1 MMNSLLQYSGNYFDK
16 HFNAKSVR
24 SVELLILRVA
34 VFAFLFHLIIIFLGN
49 NFIYFKNLQH
59 SYLKAIYTPFSF
71 ILFYEV
77 FLLVIIIPKS
87 ISEFIGKQFEVI
99 TLITLRSFFHDIADL
114 DLKNSI
120 NINNPEFI
128 SLLYD
133 LIASLI
139 MLSLTIL
146 YYKIYQNNR
155 KSEIVNELNNF
166 INIKKLVSL
175 SMILILF
182 LLSISSFFTWGKEM
196 LGALELKQNYPDPN
210 TVFYTDFFS
219 IMIFVDVL
227 LLIISFIY
235 HFSFFTIF
243 RNASFIITT
252 ILIRMSLTIEKP
264 MNYII
269 ILIGF
274 LFSIISF
281 YLYSLRNT
289 KNKSAE

>member
-1 MMNSLLQYSGNYFDK
+1 MNTILARSGNYFDTY
-16 HFNAKSVR
+16 FSSINVR
-24 SVELLILRVA
+24 KIELIILRVA
-34 VFAFLFHLIIIFLGN
+34 VFSFLLHLALIFLGN
-49 NFIYFKNLQH
+49 HFFFFQNFQH

-71 ILFYEV
+71 ILLYEV

-87 ISEFIGKQFEVI
+87 ISEFVGKQFEVI
-99 TLITLRSFFHDIADL
+99 TLITLRSFFHDIAEL

-120 NINNPEFI
+120 NIFNPDFI
-128 SLLYD
+128 SLMYD
-133 LIASLI
+133 LCAALV

-146 YYKIYQNNR
+146 YYKIYQNNG
-155 KSEIVNELNNF
+155 KTDIINELNNF
-166 INIKKLVSL
+166 INIKKMVSL
-175 SMILILF
+175 GMIVILL
-182 LLSISSFFTWGKEM
+182 LLSISSFYKWGFEM
-196 LGALELKQNYPDPN
+196 LIALQTDKNFPN
-210 TVFYTDFFS
+210 SNAVFYSDFFS

-227 LLIISFIY
+227 LLIISFTY

-274 LFSIISF
+274 LFSIFTF
-281 YLYSLRNT
+281 YLFGLR
-289 KNKSAE
+289 KKIGK

>member
-1 MMNSLLQYSGNYFDK
+1 MNNIIAILGNYFDTYFSSK
-16 HFNAKSVR
+16 NIRKI
-24 SVELLILRVA
+24 ELIILRVA
-34 VFAFLFHLIIIFLGN
+34 VFSFLLHLALIFLGN
-49 NFIYFKNLQH
+49 NFLFFRNFQH

-71 ILFYEV
+71 ILLYEV

-87 ISEFIGKQFEVI
+87 ISEFVGKQFEVI
-99 TLITLRSFFHDIADL
+99 TLITLRSFFHDIAEL

-120 NINNPEFI
+120 NIYNHDFI
-128 SLLYD
+128 SLMYD
-133 LIASLI
+133 LCAALLMLI
-139 MLSLTIL
+139 LTIL
-146 YYKIYQNNR
+146 YYKIYQNNG
-155 KSEIVNELNNF
+155 KTDVVNQLNNF
-166 INIKKLVSL
+166 ISIKKMVSL
-175 SMILILF
+175 GMIVILL
-182 LLSISSFFTWGKEM
+182 LLSISSFYNWGFDM
-196 LGALELKQNYPDPN
+196 IIALQTGKNFPN
-210 TVFYTDFFS
+210 SNAVFYSDFFS

-227 LLIISFIY
+227 LLIISFTY

-281 YLYSLRNT
+281 YLFGLR
-289 KNKSAE
+289 KKIGQ

>member
-1 MMNSLLQYSGNYFDK
+1 LL
-16 HFNAKSVR
+16 A
-24 SVELLILRVA
+24 A
-34 VFAFLFHLIIIFLGN
+34 
-49 NFIYFKNLQH
+49 
-59 SYLKAIYTPFSF
+59 
-71 ILFYEV
+71 
-77 FLLVIIIPKS
+77 
-87 ISEFIGKQFEVI
+87 
-99 TLITLRSFFHDIADL
+99 
-114 DLKNSI
+114 
-120 NINNPEFI
+120 
-128 SLLYD
+128 
-133 LIASLI
+133 LI
-139 MLSLTIL
+139 MLGLTIL

-155 KSEIVNELNNF
+155 KSEIVNELTNF

-175 SMILILF
+175 GMILILL
-182 LLSISSFFTWGKEM
+182 LLSIGSFFVWGTEM
-196 LGALELKQNYPDPN
+196 VEALKSKQNYPDPN
-210 TVFYTDFFS
+210 TVFFTDFFS
-219 IMIFVDVL
+219 IMIFIDVL

-289 KNKSAE
+289 NNKSVE

>member
-1 MMNSLLQYSGNYFDK
+1 MNNLLQKSGNYFDK
-16 HFNAKSVR
+16 YFNAKNVR
-24 SVELLILRVA
+24 KVELLILRAA
-34 VFAFLFHLIIIFLGN
+34 VFAFLFHLFIIFLGN
-49 NFIYFKNLQH
+49 NFLYFKNLQH

-87 ISEFIGKQFEVI
+87 ISEFVGKQFEVI
-99 TLITLRSFFHDIADL
+99 ILITLGGFFHDIADL
-114 DLKNSI
+114 DLKNFI

-133 LIASLI
+133 LLASII

-155 KSEIVNELNNF
+155 KSEVVNELTNF
-166 INIKKLVSL
+166 INIKKLLSL
-175 SMILILF
+175 SMIIIL
-182 LLSISSFFTWGKEM
+182 LVLSISSLYQWGTEM
-196 LGALELKQNYPDPN
+196 LEALKLNKDYPNPN
-210 TVFYTDFFS
+210 TVFYADFFS

-252 ILIRMSLTIEKP
+252 ILIRMSLTTEKP

-274 LFSIISF
+274 LFSIVSF

-289 KNKSAE
+289 NNKSVE

>member
-1 MMNSLLQYSGNYFDK
+1 MNSLLQKSGNYFDNY
-16 HFNAKSVR
+16 FSAQNVR
-24 SVELLILRVA
+24 KVELLILRVA
-34 VFAFLFHLIIIFLGN
+34 VFSFLFHLSIIYLGN
-49 NFIYFKNLQH
+49 NFIYFENFQH

-87 ISEFIGKQFEVI
+87 ISEFVGKQFEVI

-133 LIASLI
+133 LLASLI

-155 KSEIVNELNNF
+155 KSEIVNELNDF
-166 INIKKLVSL
+166 INIKKSVSL
-175 SMILILF
+175 SMILILL
-182 LLSISSFFTWGKEM
+182 LLSISSFYVWGTEM
-196 LGALELKQNYPDPN
+196 LEALQLKQNYPNPN
-210 TVFYTDFFS
+210 TVFYADFFS

-289 KNKSAE
+289 NKKSVD

>member
-1 MMNSLLQYSGNYFDK
+1 MNSLLQKSGNYFDNY
-16 HFNAKSVR
+16 FSAQNVR
-24 SVELLILRVA
+24 KVELLILRVA
-34 VFAFLFHLIIIFLGN
+34 VFSFLFHLSIIYLGN
-49 NFIYFKNLQH
+49 NFIYFENFQH

-87 ISEFIGKQFEVI
+87 ISEFVGKQFEVI

-155 KSEIVNELNNF
+155 KSEIVNELNDF
-166 INIKKLVSL
+166 INIKKSVSL
-175 SMILILF
+175 SMILIL
-182 LLSISSFFTWGKEM
+182 LVLSISSFYVWGTEM
-196 LGALELKQNYPDPN
+196 LEALQLKQNYPNPN
-210 TVFYTDFFS
+210 TVFYADFFS

-289 KNKSAE
+289 NKKSVD

>member
-1 MMNSLLQYSGNYFDK
+1 MNKLLQYSGNYFDLL
-16 HFNAKSVR
+16 FNTKNVR
-24 SVELLILRVA
+24 KVELLILRVA
-34 VFAFLFHLIIIFLGN
+34 VFAFLFHLCIIFLGN
-49 NFIYFKNLQH
+49 NFLYFKNFQH

-99 TLITLRSFFHDIADL
+99 TLITLRGFFHEIADL
-114 DLKNSI
+114 DLKHFV

-133 LIASLI
+133 LLASLI

-146 YYKIYQNNR
+146 YYKIYQNNH
-155 KSEIVNELNNF
+155 KSEVVNELNNF

-175 SMILILF
+175 SMIMILLI
-182 LLSISSFFTWGKEM
+182 LSISSFSIWCIDM
-196 LGALELKQNYPDPN
+196 LEALKLKQNYPNPN
-210 TVFYTDFFS
+210 TVFYADFFS

-252 ILIRMSLTIEKP
+252 ILIRISLTIAKP

-274 LFSIISF
+274 LFAIVSF
-281 YLYSLRNT
+281 YLYSLRNSKT
-289 KNKSAE
+289 KLPS

>member
-1 MMNSLLQYSGNYFDK
+1 MKNLFLNSGNYFDK
-16 HFNAKSVR
+16 FFNTKNVR
-24 SVELLILRVA
+24 KIELLIFRVA
-34 VFAFLFHLIIIFLGN
+34 VFAFLLHLIVIFLGN

-139 MLSLTIL
+139 MLGLTIL

-155 KSEIVNELNNF
+155 KSEIINELNDF

-182 LLSISSFFTWGKEM
+182 LLSISSLIAWGTDM
-196 LGALELKQNYPDPN
+196 LEALRLQQNYPNPN
-210 TVFYTDFFS
+210 TVFYADFFS

-227 LLIISFIY
+227 LLLISFTF

-281 YLYSLRNT
+281 YLYSLRNSN
-289 KNKSAE
+289 NKSLD

>member
-1 MMNSLLQYSGNYFDK
+1 MNNLLQKSGSYFDK
-16 HFNAKSVR
+16 YFNAKNVR
-24 SVELLILRVA
+24 KVELLILRAA
-34 VFAFLFHLIIIFLGN
+34 VFAFLFHLLIIFLGN

-87 ISEFIGKQFEVI
+87 ISEFVGKQFEVI
-99 TLITLRSFFHDIADL
+99 TLITLRGFFHDIADL
-114 DLKNSI
+114 DLKNFI

-133 LIASLI
+133 LLASLI

-155 KSEIVNELNNF
+155 KSEVVNELNNF

-175 SMILILF
+175 SMIIIL
-182 LLSISSFFTWGKEM
+182 LVLSISSLYLWGTEM
-196 LGALELKQNYPDPN
+196 LEALKLNKDYPNPN
-210 TVFYTDFFS
+210 TVFYADFFS

-252 ILIRMSLTIEKP
+252 ILIRMSLTTEKP

-274 LFSIISF
+274 LFSIVSF

-289 KNKSAE
+289 NNKSVE

>member
-1 MMNSLLQYSGNYFDK
+1 MNSLLQKSGNYFDK
-16 HFNAKSVR
+16 NFNAKNVR
-24 SVELLILRVA
+24 KVELLILRVA
-34 VFAFLFHLIIIFLGN
+34 VFSFLLHLSIIYLGN
-49 NFIYFKNLQH
+49 NFIYFKNFQH

-87 ISEFIGKQFEVI
+87 ISEFVGKQFEVI

-155 KSEIVNELNNF
+155 KSEVVNELNDF
-166 INIKKLVSL
+166 INIKKSVSL
-175 SMILILF
+175 SMILIL
-182 LLSISSFFTWGKEM
+182 LVLSISSFYVWGTEM
-196 LGALELKQNYPDPN
+196 LQALTLEQNYPNPN
-210 TVFYTDFFS
+210 TVFYADFFS

-289 KNKSAE
+289 NKKSVD

>member
-1 MMNSLLQYSGNYFDK
+1 MNNLLQKSGSYFDK
-16 HFNAKSVR
+16 YFNAKNVR
-24 SVELLILRVA
+24 KVELLILRAA
-34 VFAFLFHLIIIFLGN
+34 VFAFLFHLLIIFLGN
-49 NFIYFKNLQH
+49 NFLYFKNLQH

-87 ISEFIGKQFEVI
+87 ISEFVGKQFEVI
-99 TLITLRSFFHDIADL
+99 TLITLRGFFHDIADL
-114 DLKNSI
+114 DLRNFI

-133 LIASLI
+133 LLASLI

-155 KSEIVNELNNF
+155 KSEVVNELNNF

-175 SMILILF
+175 SMIIIL
-182 LLSISSFFTWGKEM
+182 LVLSVSSLYLWGTEM
-196 LGALELKQNYPDPN
+196 LEALKLNKDYPNPN
-210 TVFYTDFFS
+210 TVFYADFFS

-252 ILIRMSLTIEKP
+252 ILIRMSLTTEKP

-274 LFSIISF
+274 LFSIVSF

-289 KNKSAE
+289 NNKSVE

>member
-1 MMNSLLQYSGNYFDK
+1 MNNLLQKFGNYFDNY
-16 HFNAKSVR
+16 FNPKNVR
-24 SVELLILRVA
+24 KVELLILRVA
-34 VFAFLFHLIIIFLGN
+34 VFAFLFHLLIIFLGN
-49 NFIYFKNLQH
+49 NFLYFKNLQH

-87 ISEFIGKQFEVI
+87 ISEFVGKQFEVI

-114 DLKNSI
+114 DLKNFI

-133 LIASLI
+133 LLASLI

-155 KSEIVNELNNF
+155 KSEVINELNNF

-175 SMILILF
+175 SMILIL
-182 LLSISSFFTWGKEM
+182 LVLSISSLYLWGTEM
-196 LGALELKQNYPDPN
+196 LEALKLNKNYPNPN
-210 TVFYTDFFS
+210 TVFYADFFS

-252 ILIRMSLTIEKP
+252 ILIRMSLTTEKP

-281 YLYSLRNT
+281 YLFSLRNT
-289 KNKSAE
+289 NNKSVD

>member
-1 MMNSLLQYSGNYFDK
+1 MNSLLQKSGNYFDNY
-16 HFNAKSVR
+16 FSAQNVR
-24 SVELLILRVA
+24 KVELLILRVA
-34 VFAFLFHLIIIFLGN
+34 VFSFLFHLSIIYLGN
-49 NFIYFKNLQH
+49 NFIYFENFQH

-87 ISEFIGKQFEVI
+87 ISEFVGKQFEVI

-133 LIASLI
+133 LLASLI

-155 KSEIVNELNNF
+155 KSEIVNELNDF
-166 INIKKLVSL
+166 INIKKSVSL
-175 SMILILF
+175 SMILIL
-182 LLSISSFFTWGKEM
+182 LVLSISSFYVWGTEM
-196 LGALELKQNYPDPN
+196 LQALTLEQNYPNPN
-210 TVFYTDFFS
+210 TVFYADFFS

-289 KNKSAE
+289 NKKSVD

>member
-1 MMNSLLQYSGNYFDK
+1 MNKILNIYGNYFDTY
-16 HFNAKSVR
+16 FSSINVR
-24 SVELLILRVA
+24 KIELVILRVA
-34 VFAFLFHLIIIFLGN
+34 VFTFLLHLILIFLGN
-49 NFIYFKNLQH
+49 NFTCFQNFQH

-77 FLLVIIIPKS
+77 FLLIIIIPKS
-87 ISEFIGKQFEVI
+87 ISEFVGKQFEVI
-99 TLITLRSFFHDIADL
+99 TLITLRSFFHDIAEL
-114 DLKNSI
+114 DLKNAI
-120 NINNPEFI
+120 NIFNLEFI
-128 SLLYD
+128 NLLYD
-133 LIASLI
+133 LCASLI

-146 YYKIYQNNR
+146 YYKIYQNNG

-166 INIKKLVSL
+166 INIKKVVSFG
-175 SMILILF
+175 MIIILI
-182 LLSISSFFTWGKEM
+182 LLSISSFYNWGYEM
-196 LGALELKQNYPDPN
+196 LIALETNKNFPN
-210 TVFYTDFFS
+210 SNAVFYSDFFS

-274 LFSIISF
+274 LFSIFSF
-281 YLYSLRNT
+281 YLFGLR
-289 KNKSAE
+289 KKIGK

>member
-1 MMNSLLQYSGNYFDK
+1 MNNIIVILGNYFDTYFSSK
-16 HFNAKSVR
+16 NIRKI
-24 SVELLILRVA
+24 ELVILRVA
-34 VFAFLFHLIIIFLGN
+34 VFSFLLHLALIFLGN
-49 NFIYFKNLQH
+49 NFLFFRNFQH

-71 ILFYEV
+71 ILLYEV

-87 ISEFIGKQFEVI
+87 ISEFVGKQFEVI
-99 TLITLRSFFHDIADL
+99 TLITLRSFFHDIAEL

-120 NINNPEFI
+120 NIYNHDFI
-128 SLLYD
+128 SLMYD
-133 LIASLI
+133 LCAALL
-139 MLSLTIL
+139 MLGLTIL
-146 YYKIYQNNR
+146 YYKIYQNNG
-155 KSEIVNELNNF
+155 KAEVVNQLNNF
-166 INIKKLVSL
+166 INIKKMVSL
-175 SMILILF
+175 GMIVILL
-182 LLSISSFFTWGKEM
+182 LLSISSFYNWGSEM
-196 LGALELKQNYPDPN
+196 IIALQTDSNYPN
-210 TVFYTDFFS
+210 SNAVFYSDFFS

-227 LLIISFIY
+227 LLIISFTY

-281 YLYSLRNT
+281 YLFGLR
-289 KNKSAE
+289 KKIGQ

>member
-1 MMNSLLQYSGNYFDK
+1 MNSLLQYSGNYFDK

-24 SVELLILRVA
+24 KVELLILRVA

-182 LLSISSFFTWGKEM
+182 LLSISSFFVWGKDM
-196 LGALELKQNYPDPN
+196 LGALALKQDYPNPN
-210 TVFYTDFFS
+210 TVFYADFFS

-289 KNKSAE
+289 NKKLVE

>member
-1 MMNSLLQYSGNYFDK
+1 MNNIIVILGNYFDIYFSSK
-16 HFNAKSVR
+16 NIRKI
-24 SVELLILRVA
+24 ELVILRVA
-34 VFAFLFHLIIIFLGN
+34 VFSFLLHLALIFLGN
-49 NFIYFKNLQH
+49 NFLFFRNFQH

-71 ILFYEV
+71 ILLYEV

-87 ISEFIGKQFEVI
+87 ISEFVGKQFEVI
-99 TLITLRSFFHDIADL
+99 TLITLRSFFHDIAEL

-120 NINNPEFI
+120 NIYNHDFI
-128 SLLYD
+128 SLMYD
-133 LIASLI
+133 LCAALL
-139 MLSLTIL
+139 MLGLTIL
-146 YYKIYQNNR
+146 YYKIYQNNG
-155 KSEIVNELNNF
+155 KAEVVNQLNNF
-166 INIKKLVSL
+166 INIKKMVSL
-175 SMILILF
+175 GMIVILL
-182 LLSISSFFTWGKEM
+182 LLSISSFYNWGSEM
-196 LGALELKQNYPDPN
+196 IIALQTDSNYPN
-210 TVFYTDFFS
+210 SNAVFYSDFFS

-227 LLIISFIY
+227 LLIISFTY

-281 YLYSLRNT
+281 YLFGLR
-289 KNKSAE
+289 KKIGQ

>member
-1 MMNSLLQYSGNYFDK
+1 MNSLLQYSGNYFDK

-24 SVELLILRVA
+24 NVELIILRVA

-139 MLSLTIL
+139 MLCLTIL

-289 KNKSAE
+289 KNKSVE

>member
-1 MMNSLLQYSGNYFDK
+1 MNNLLQKSGNYFDK
-16 HFNAKSVR
+16 YFNAKNVR
-24 SVELLILRVA
+24 KVELLILRAA
-34 VFAFLFHLIIIFLGN
+34 VFAFLFHLFIIFLGN
-49 NFIYFKNLQH
+49 NFLYFKNLQH

-87 ISEFIGKQFEVI
+87 ISEFVGKQFEVI
-99 TLITLRSFFHDIADL
+99 TLITLRGFFHDIADL
-114 DLKNSI
+114 DLKNFI

-133 LIASLI
+133 LLASLI

-155 KSEIVNELNNF
+155 KSEVVNELNNF

-175 SMILILF
+175 SMIIIL
-182 LLSISSFFTWGKEM
+182 LVLSISSLYLWGTEM
-196 LGALELKQNYPDPN
+196 LEALKLNKDYPNPN
-210 TVFYTDFFS
+210 TVFYADFFS

-252 ILIRMSLTIEKP
+252 ILIRMSLTTEKP

-274 LFSIISF
+274 LFSIVSF

-289 KNKSAE
+289 NNKSVE

>member
-1 MMNSLLQYSGNYFDK
+1 MNGLLKTAGNYFDSFCSEK
-16 HFNAKSVR
+16 NVR
-24 SVELLILRVA
+24 KVEILILRAA
-34 VFAFLFHLIIIFLGN
+34 VFAFLIHLAIIFLGN
-49 NFIYFKNLQH
+49 NFTYFKNFQH

-99 TLITLRSFFHDIADL
+99 TLITLRSFFHDIADF
-114 DLKNSI
+114 DYKNSL
-120 NINNPEFI
+120 NINNHEFI

-133 LIASLI
+133 LGSSLI
-139 MLSLTIL
+139 MLSFTIL
-146 YYKIYQNNR
+146 YYKIYKNNR
-155 KSEIVNELNNF
+155 KSEIVGELNNF
-166 INIKKLVSL
+166 INIKKIVSL
-175 SMILILF
+175 SMILILMI
-182 LLSISSFFTWGKEM
+182 LSISSLYHWTFEM
-196 LGALELKQNYPDPN
+196 LEAIRLNNNYPNPN
-210 TVFYTDFFS
+210 TVFYADFFS
-219 IMIFVDVL
+219 IMIFVDVF
-227 LLIISFIY
+227 LLIISFMY

-281 YLYSLRNT
+281 YLYSLRKVTEKNT
-289 KNKSAE
+289 D